1 MISIA
6 FELVVT
12 ITRSF
17 ANDVISL
24 EMQKLYPAHSGAV
37 FHARQAP
44 LKPQWPQM
52 VHRGTLARLIFTTVV
67 ITRTTNVRKEWE
79 VGCFAS
85 LLYRHHYDQ
94 CRFPPRGRFSLQC
107 KIKSFSADCVRK
119 GETEGGTRKP
129 GRAHLAV
136 FWMFI
141 AIPIVWF
148 LVLVFLKDHT
158 GDSNPANAWS

>member
-1 MISIA
+1 
-6 FELVVT
+6 
-12 ITRSF
+12 
-17 ANDVISL
+17 
-24 EMQKLYPAHSGAV
+24 MQKLFPAHSGAV

-67 ITRTTNVRKEWE
+67 ITRTTNVRREWE
-79 VGCFAS
+79 LGCFAS

-107 KIKSFSADCVRK
+107 KIKSFSADCVLK
-119 GETEGGTRKP
+119 GETEGGTKKP